1 MTAFFIIAFFIIVF
15 VFILGTIANAKQ
27 KKQEEEFE
35 CKMDEAGAVISQ
47 QVKCYN
53 AKYTVYQLK

>member
-47 QVKCYN
+47 QVK
-53 AKYTVYQLK
+53 YTWY